1 MRPVAIADMI
11 ITNGAVLTMDP
22 DLPRAAA
29 VGIKDGRIV
38 AVGSIDEVARLAGP
52 ATEIIDAKG
61 ATVLPGFI
69 ESHMHLFIGGAEL
82 ENLQL
87 DGCAD
92 LDLLARE
99 LTAFAAARP
108 DAPLLVGQG
117 PDYGIFGDTAPRL
130 VLDKILSGRPVA
142 LMAHDHHTVWA
153 NTAALEAAGV
163 LHGLETSDGHEVVM
177 GADGLATGALL
188 EPEAYSPVMRLGG
201 QERTMLGLASG
212 REPDPAPSQAER
224 AIDLAHLRR
233 GLAHA
238 AKHGIT
244 SIVNMDGNIYTLDLL
259 DELRSAGELTARV
272 RVPFHYV
279 PEMKPEDLQT
289 ALEMRARWS
298 DEWLASGF
306 VKFFMDGVIDSRTA
320 FMKHD
325 YPGQAGYRSHGR
337 FAAETFAGLATRID
351 AMGLQIAV
359 HAIGDAAVARVLD
372 GYQAARAANG
382 ASGLRHR
389 IEHLELVDDNDFA
402 RIAELD
408 VIASVQPPHAP
419 GCSGLPLEPTLS
431 NIGRDRWS
439 DAFAWQKIAGP
450 GAAIALASDWPVS
463 DISILKGIYAAVTR
477 AAWTPEVP
485 DQRFSL
491 EAALRGYTI
500 GGAYAER
507 SDSYKGSLEVGKV
520 ADLVILD
527 RDITAI
533 ADHDEIKDVAVL
545 NTICG
550 GRVVFQAGE

>member
-1 MRPVAIADMI
+1 MANADMI
-11 ITNGAVLTMDP
+11 ITNGAILTMDP
-22 DLPRAAA
+22 DLPRAEA
-29 VGIKDGRIV
+29 VAVKDGRIV
-38 AVGSIDEVARLAGP
+38 AVGSASDVAGLAGP
-52 ATEIIDAKG
+52 GTKVLDACG

-82 ENLQL
+82 QNLQL

-92 LDLLARE
+92 PDILARE

-117 PDYGIFGDTAPRL
+117 PDYGIFGETAPRL
-130 VLDKILSGRPVA
+130 VLDKILPGRPVA

-177 GADGLATGALL
+177 GADGLATGTLL

-212 REPDPAPSQAER
+212 REPDSVPSKAER
-224 AIDLAHLRR
+224 AVDLAHLKR

-238 AKHGIT
+238 ARHGIT

-259 DELRSAGELTARV
+259 EELRSAGELTARV

-279 PEMKPEDLQT
+279 PDMQPDDLET
-289 ALEMRARWS
+289 ALTMRARWS

-325 YPGQAGYRSHGR
+325 YPGQPGYRSHGR
-337 FAAETFAGLATRID
+337 FSAETFAELATRID

-372 GYQAARAANG
+372 GYAAARAANG

-389 IEHLELVDDNDFA
+389 IEHLELVDDADFA

-408 VIASVQPPHAP
+408 VVASIQPPHAP

-431 NIGRDRWS
+431 NIGRDRWG
-439 DAFAWQKIAGP
+439 DAFAWQKIAAP
-450 GAAIALASDWPVS
+450 GAAITLASDWPVS
-463 DISILKGIYAAVTR
+463 DISILKGIHSAVTR
-477 AAWTPEVP
+477 AAWTPDVP

-491 EAALRGYTI
+491 EAALRGYTV

-507 SDSYKGSLEVGKV
+507 SDSYKGSLEMGKV

-527 RDITAI
+527 RDITSL
-533 ADHDEIKDVAVL
+533 ADLDEIKDVAVAA
-545 NTICG
+545 TICG
-550 GRVVFQAGE
+550 GRVVFQAGD

>member
-1 MRPVAIADMI
+1 MATADMI

-22 DLPRAAA
+22 EGSKAEA
-29 VGIKDGRIV
+29 VGISGGRIV
-38 AVGSIDEVARLAGP
+38 AVGSIDEVSRLAGP
-52 ATEIIDAKG
+52 ATQVIDARG

-130 VLDKILSGRPVA
+130 VLDKILPGRPVA

-153 NTAALEAAGV
+153 NTAALEVAGV
-163 LHGLETSDGHEVVM
+163 LHGLETPDGHEVVM

-188 EPEAYSPVMRLGG
+188 EPVAYSPVMRLGG
-201 QERTMLGLASG
+201 QERTMLGLANG
-212 REPDPAPSQAER
+212 REPDRTPTKAER
-224 AIDLAHLRR
+224 AVDLAHLRR

-259 DELRSAGELTARV
+259 DELRSGGELTARV

-289 ALEMRARWS
+289 ALDMRSRWS

-325 YPGQAGYRSHGR
+325 YPGQPGYRSHGR
-337 FAAETFAGLATRID
+337 FSLETFAGLATRID

-372 GYQAARAANG
+372 GYAAARAANG

-389 IEHLELVDDNDFA
+389 IEHLELVDDADFA

-408 VIASVQPPHAP
+408 VIASIQPPHAP

-431 NIGRDRWS
+431 NIGRDRWN
-439 DAFAWQKIAGP
+439 DAFAWQKIAAT

-463 DISILKGIYAAVTR
+463 DISILKGIHAAVTR

-500 GGAYAER
+500 GGALCRAQRQLQGLAGGGQGGGSGDSRPGHHGHRR
-507 SDSYKGSLEVGKV
+507 SRRDQGCRGPEH
-520 ADLVILD
+520 DL
-527 RDITAI
+527 RRS
-533 ADHDEIKDVAVL
+533 
-545 NTICG
+545 CG
-550 GRVVFQAGE
+550 V

>member
-1 MRPVAIADMI
+1 MATADMI

-22 DLPRAAA
+22 EGSKAEA
-29 VGIKDGRIV
+29 VGISGGRIV
-38 AVGSIDEVARLAGP
+38 AVGSIDEVSRLAGP
-52 ATEIIDAKG
+52 ATQVIDARG

-130 VLDKILSGRPVA
+130 VLDKILPGRPVA

-153 NTAALEAAGV
+153 NTAALEVAGV
-163 LHGLETSDGHEVVM
+163 LHGLETPDGHEVVM

-212 REPDPAPSQAER
+212 REPDLHLRKPSAPSTWRISGAGWR
-224 AIDLAHLRR
+224 TRRNTASPRSSTWTAISTRWTCWTSSARR
-233 GLAHA
+233 
-238 AKHGIT
+238 
-244 SIVNMDGNIYTLDLL
+244 
-259 DELRSAGELTARV
+259 GELTARV

-289 ALEMRARWS
+289 ALDMRARWS

-325 YPGQAGYRSHGR
+325 YPGQPGYRSHGR
-337 FAAETFAGLATRID
+337 FSLETFAGLATRID

-372 GYQAARAANG
+372 GYAAARAANG

-389 IEHLELVDDNDFA
+389 IEHLELVDDADFA

-408 VIASVQPPHAP
+408 VIASIQPPHAP

-431 NIGRDRWS
+431 NIGRNRWS
-439 DAFAWQKIAGP
+439 DAFAWQKIAAT

-463 DISILKGIYAAVTR
+463 DISILKGIHAAVTR

-527 RDITAI
+527 RDIMAI

-545 NTICG
+545 STICG
-550 GRVVFQAGE
+550 GRVVFSAGA

>member
-1 MRPVAIADMI
+1 MI
-11 ITNGAVLTMDP
+11 IANGAVLTMDP
-22 DLPRAAA
+22 DRPRAEA
-29 VGIKDGRIV
+29 VAIKDGRIV
-38 AVGSIDEVARLAGP
+38 AVGSALEVAGLAGP
-52 ATEIIDAKG
+52 AMQVIDAKG

-69 ESHMHLFIGGAEL
+69 ESHMHLFIGGGEL
-82 ENLQL
+82 QNLQL

-99 LTAFAAARP
+99 LTAFAASRP

-130 VLDKILSGRPVA
+130 VLDKILPGRPVA

-153 NTAALEAAGV
+153 NTAALDAAGV
-163 LHGLETSDGHEVVM
+163 LHGLDTSDGHEVVM

-212 REPDPAPSQAER
+212 REPDPVPSKAER

-238 AKHGIT
+238 ARHGIT

-259 DELRSAGELTARV
+259 EELRSAGELTARV

-279 PEMKPEDLQT
+279 PEMEPVDLET
-289 ALEMRARWS
+289 ALNMRARWS

-306 VKFFMDGVIDSRTA
+306 VKLFIDGVIDSRTA

-325 YPGQAGYRSHGR
+325 YPGQPGYRSHGR
-337 FAAETFAGLATRID
+337 FTAETFAELATRID

-359 HAIGDAAVARVLD
+359 HAIGDAAVARVMD
-372 GYQAARAANG
+372 GYAAARAANG

-389 IEHLELVDDNDFA
+389 IEHLELVDDADFA

-408 VIASVQPPHAP
+408 VVASIQPPHAP
-419 GCSGLPLEPTLS
+419 GCSGLPLEPTLG
-431 NIGRDRWS
+431 NIGRDRWG
-439 DAFAWQKIAGP
+439 DAFAWQKIAAT

-463 DISILKGIYAAVTR
+463 EISVLKGIHAAVTR
-477 AAWTPEVP
+477 AAWTADVP

-491 EAALRGYTI
+491 DAALRGYTL

-507 SDSYKGSLEVGKV
+507 SDSYKGSLETGKV

-527 RDITAI
+527 RDIAGLSNHDAI
-533 ADHDEIKDVAVL
+533 RDVDVMT
-545 NTICG
+545 TICG
-550 GRVVFQAGE
+550 GRVVYQAGE

>member
-1 MRPVAIADMI
+1 MAIADLI

-22 DLPRAAA
+22 DLPRAEA
-29 VGIKDGRIV
+29 VAVKDGRII
-38 AVGSIDEVARLAGP
+38 AVGCVDEVARLAGP
-52 ATEIIDAKG
+52 GTQVIDAGG

-82 ENLQL
+82 QNLQL

-92 LDLLARE
+92 LDSLARE
-99 LTAFAAARP
+99 LTAFAATRP
-108 DAPLLVGQG
+108 DTPLLVGQG
-117 PDYGIFGDTAPRL
+117 PDYGIFGAAAPRL
-130 VLDKILSGRPVA
+130 VLDKILPGRPVA

-177 GADGLATGALL
+177 GADGLATGTLL

-212 REPDPAPSQAER
+212 REPDLAPSAAER
-224 AIDLAHLRR
+224 AVDLAHLKR

-238 AKHGIT
+238 ARHGIT
-244 SIVNMDGNIYTLDLL
+244 SIVNMDGNVYTLDLL
-259 DELRSAGELTARV
+259 EEIRAAGELTARV

-279 PEMKPEDLQT
+279 PDMRPDDLET

-325 YPGQAGYRSHGR
+325 YPGQPGYRSHGR
-337 FAAETFAGLATRID
+337 FSAETFAELATRID

-372 GYQAARAANG
+372 GYATARAANG

-389 IEHLELVDDNDFA
+389 IEHLELVDDADFA
-402 RIAELD
+402 RIAELE
-408 VIASVQPPHAP
+408 VIASIQPPHAP

-431 NIGRDRWS
+431 NIGRDRWG
-439 DAFAWQKIAGP
+439 DAFAWQKIAAT

-463 DISILKGIYAAVTR
+463 DISILKGIHSAVTR
-477 AAWTPEVP
+477 AAWAPDVP
-485 DQRFSL
+485 DHRFSL

-507 SDSYKGSLEVGKV
+507 SDSYKGSLEIGKV
-520 ADLVILD
+520 ADLVVLD
-527 RDITAI
+527 RDIMAI
-533 ADHDEIKDVAVL
+533 QNDDEIGDISVRI
-545 NTICG
+545 TICG
-550 GRVVFQAGE
+550 GHIVYNICT